1 MVSKDQS
8 RQLTNWIR
16 ARVLELGFSACGFS
30 KAEKLEKDDVRLM
43 DWLFNGF
50 HGEMSY
56 MARNV
61 EKRTDPRLLFE
72 GAKSVISVLMN
83 YFPEHHLSEKNNY
96 KISRYAYGRDY
107 HEEIRGRLEELIASL
122 RVKIE
127 SFSQLDNQPGT
138 RKPETG
144 TWNPESISFRAFV
157 DSAPVMEKAWAERS
171 GLGWIGKNTC
181 LIHPKLG
188 SYVFVGEILTDLE
201 LEYDTDRVN
210 DLCGGCTRCIDA
222 CPTAAIISPRVLDA
236 RKCISYLTIEFKG
249 ELPPLEKDR
258 LKDWIFG
265 CDICQ
270 EVCPWNRF
278 AKPHEVVSF
287 QPRKELMKMEKP
299 DWKALTEDQFRDL
312 FQGSAVKRTKFS
324 GLKRNIEFLSE
335 T

>member
-1 MVSKDQS
+1 VSIISKDQS
-8 RQLTNWIR
+8 RQLSDWIR
-16 ARVLELGFSACGFS
+16 ARALEIGFSACGFS
-30 KAEKLEKDDVRLM
+30 KAEKLEKEDELLK
-43 DWLFNGF
+43 DWLFKGL

-56 MARNV
+56 MARNI

-83 YFPEHHLSEKNNY
+83 YFPEHHLPEKNNY

-107 HEEIRGRLEELIASL
+107 HEEIRGRLEELISGL

-138 RKPETG
+138 R
-144 TWNPESISFRAFV
+144 NPEPGTRNLEPISFRAFV
-157 DSAPVMEKAWAERS
+157 DSAPVMDKAWAERS

-249 ELPPLEKDR
+249 EWPPLEKDQF
-258 LKDWIFG
+258 KDWIFG

-278 AKPHEVVSF
+278 AKPHRINSF
-287 QPRKELMKMEKP
+287 QPKVELLEMDKEKWQMLSKE
-299 DWKALTEDQFRDL
+299 QFQMI
-312 FQGSAVKRTKFS
+312 FKESAIKRTKFE
-324 GLKRNIEFLSE
+324 GLKRNIKFL